1 MSSSS
6 FAFIP
11 RKVAKKSATSL
22 KVNAISEDSPRP
34 SSSQPP
40 KGKQPAQ
47 EPESDPTRLSAEE
60 CVILVSL
67 AFSEYALWSDVD
79 LRKKLT
85 PVEFSSRVIA
95 LPNAPLSS
103 SLAVTRD
110 PTHSNPPQPWFN
122 RTGAASNTQSAGGG
136 YEVRLK
142 SWDPN
147 SSNLSSKSEWD
158 KRTIY
163 VENVPIHYRSVA
175 ALVQFVLAL
184 LPSKESL
191 SSSPAR
197 VQHVFLPPHH
207 RDKPGDVPIFKG
219 FSLITFSDEADP
231 KHFVE
236 AWPWQPREDS
246 PSKSSANNDETTSD
260 AVKYGFRTTSKSN
273 WEALRAEY
281 LVYRQQLVQEIN
293 DHQDASALTRV
304 HQKEPSSHEG
314 QTSSSAKPS
323 KQPKEDEDVSTTN
336 NSAITFDSPYPYG
349 CLVFVKNIHPE
360 TNKTTLKTL
369 FGKALSQSDA
379 AVNGGIDYV
388 DFNKGM
394 DTCYLRLST
403 PDCAHYLAS
412 YYNDHQTVEAN
423 GLDDTGTPH
432 SPDSSQKP
440 ISIEI
445 VPGTREEVYWQKV
458 PEKIRRSA
466 VEKAVQLQGGAGGAP
481 PTKTPLEDSRPKK
494 RRKR

>member
-22 KVNAISEDSPRP
+22 KVNAISGDSPRP

-40 KGKQPAQ
+40 KGKQP
-47 EPESDPTRLSAEE
+47 EPDSTRLSAEE

-85 PVEFSSRVIA
+85 PVGEEPGFVSLHYLLHHCPVLSPLREIPHTLIVKHLRTH
-95 LPNAPLSS
+95 LPDVLEIR
-103 SLAVTRD
+103 LGVTA
-110 PTHSNPPQPWFN
+110 PQPWFN
-122 RTGAASNTQSAGGG
+122 RTGTASNTQSAG
-136 YEVRLK
+136 
-142 SWDPN
+142 
-147 SSNLSSKSEWD
+147 WD

-191 SSSPAR
+191 SSAPTR

-219 FSLITFSDEADP
+219 FSLITFLDEADA
-231 KHFVE
+231 KHFLE

-246 PSKSSANNDETTSD
+246 PSKTSAMKDETTD
-260 AVKYGFRTTSKSN
+260 EAVKYGFRTTSKSN

-293 DHQDASALTRV
+293 EHQDASALARI
-304 HQKEPSSHEG
+304 HEKE
-314 QTSSSAKPS
+314 TSSNEKQASFLPPAKPS
-323 KQPKEDEDVSTTN
+323 KQPKKDEDVPVANS
-336 NSAITFDSPYPYG
+336 SAITLDSPYPYG
-349 CLVFVKNIHPE
+349 CLVFVKNVHPE

-369 FGKALSQSDA
+369 FGKALSQPDA
-379 AVNGGIDYV
+379 TVNGGIDYV

-403 PDCAHYLAS
+403 PECARYLAS
-412 YYNDHQTVEAN
+412 YYNNHQTVQAN
-423 GLDDTGTPH
+423 GLDDTGTSH
-432 SPDSSQKP
+432 SPDSSPKP
-440 ISIEI
+440 ISIEV

-466 VEKAVQLQGGAGGAP
+466 VEKAVQLQGGEAGGVPPAP
-481 PTKTPLEDSRPKK
+481 EDSRPKK